1 MSKILAV
8 ADIHINDYANRNPS
22 NRFRLY
28 QTRTVAQNIIEVGKK
43 EGCDT
48 IVFAGDIVEKCIIR
62 PYIQGEVKLFLDTV
76 MAEFKEGYIIWG
88 NHDLD
93 GKSVDQDISDACLG
107 VMLPKNLYYSHK
119 QIINIDGKSIGFCNW
134 MPTFDLSWI
143 PGKVDVLFTHST
155 ICYAKD
161 ASEGRLFESQEL
173 DESKFDLA
181 ICGDI
186 HKSGSIGK
194 YVSIGCCQRCKLS
207 DPEEAAPISSELLP
221 TTSVLEELQVD

>member
-28 QTRTVAQNIIEVGKK
+28 QTRTVAQNIIEVGKR

-93 GKSVDQDISDACLG
+93 GKSVDQDISDAFCDKYG
-107 VMLPKNLYYSHK
+107 ITKISDRYFIEFISRFNPDLYS
-119 QIINIDGKSIGFCNW
+119 
-134 MPTFDLSWI
+134 
-143 PGKVDVLFTHST
+143 
-155 ICYAKD
+155 
-161 ASEGRLFESQEL
+161 GR
-173 DESKFDLA
+173 
-181 ICGDI
+181 
-186 HKSGSIGK
+186 
-194 YVSIGCCQRCKLS
+194 
-207 DPEEAAPISSELLP
+207 
-221 TTSVLEELQVD
+221 